1 MPCKLL
7 ACLSFGGYDIM
18 TGVFQLGRIGM
29 DTYTV
34 KKTLN
39 NNVLIALN
47 QGQEEVVLIGKGIG
61 FHYKK
66 SNVVSEDAIDKL
78 FILQDKQEQAHYKE
92 LLPTI
97 DNHTLE
103 AIITSTELISRKAN
117 AILNEHIHVAL
128 TDHLVFAINRLSRG
142 LSVKNPFL
150 SETKALYPFEYE
162 IAAEVVDYINQKMD
176 ILLPEGE
183 VGFIALH
190 VHSAIVNKDISD
202 INKYSQLVKLMVET
216 IEDRLNITIDKDG
229 VDYIRLIRHIRYT
242 IERVIND
249 ERLEEPGKI
258 AELLKT
264 EYPECYN
271 LSWKL
276 IKIMQQTLKKSV
288 YDAESVYL
296 TLHLERLYSKYKNEL
311 E

>member
-1 MPCKLL
+1 
-7 ACLSFGGYDIM
+7 
-18 TGVFQLGRIGM
+18 
-29 DTYTV
+29 
-34 KKTLN
+34 KTLN

-47 QGQEEVVLIGKGIG
+47 QELEEVVLIGKGIG

-66 SNVVSEDAIDKL
+66 GDVVSEDAIDKL

-92 LLPTI
+92 LLPMI

-202 INKYSQLVKLMVET
+202 INKYSQLVKLLVET
-216 IEDRLNITIDKDG
+216 IEDKLNITIDKDG
-229 VDYIRLIRHIRYT
+229 VDYIRLIRHI
-242 IERVIND
+242 
-249 ERLEEPGKI
+249 
-258 AELLKT
+258 
-264 EYPECYN
+264 
-271 LSWKL
+271 
-276 IKIMQQTLKKSV
+276 
-288 YDAESVYL
+288 
-296 TLHLERLYSKYKNEL
+296 
-311 E
+311 